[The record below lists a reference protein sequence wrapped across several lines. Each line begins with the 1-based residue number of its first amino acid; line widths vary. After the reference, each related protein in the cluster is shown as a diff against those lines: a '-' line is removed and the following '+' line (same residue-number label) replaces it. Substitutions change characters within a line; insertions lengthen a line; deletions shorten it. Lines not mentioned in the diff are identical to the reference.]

1 MLKKIQIYSLLI
13 TISFCFTQCRNNTVS
28 KSKNKKFEENFE
40 QKKQNLVGNWV
51 SMEKN
56 ETIENLAKLVVKE
69 NNIPHPIR
77 TIVNIEK
84 QLVSGMNYRF
94 VIILDNG
101 EHWTTQIYVNT
112 QNEKQITTFTPI
124 KLLIN
129 Q

>member
-28 KSKNKKFEENFE
+28 KSKNKKFEENFG

-112 QNEKQITTFTPI
+112 KNEKQITTFTPI
-124 KLLIN
+124 KPLIN

>member
-28 KSKNKKFEENFE
+28 KSKNKKFEENFG

-69 NNIPHPIR
+69 NNIPHTIR

-94 VIILDNG
+94 VIILDNDG
-101 EHWTTQIYVNT
+101 IVSSLSNFLT
-112 QNEKQITTFTPI
+112 NEFSSNVIEFP
-124 KLLIN
+124 
-129 Q
+129 

>member
-28 KSKNKKFEENFE
+28 KSKNKKFEENFG

-101 EHWTTQIYVNT
+101 EHWTTQIYLNT
-112 QNEKQITTFTPI
+112 KNEKQITTFTPI

>member
-28 KSKNKKFEENFE
+28 KSKNKKFEENFG

-69 NNIPHPIR
+69 NNIPDPIR

-112 QNEKQITTFTPI
+112 KNEKQITTFTPI

>member
-28 KSKNKKFEENFE
+28 KSKNKKFEENFG

-69 NNIPHPIR
+69 NNIHHPIR

-112 QNEKQITTFTPI
+112 KNEKQITTFTPI
-124 KLLIN
+124 KPLIN

>member
-28 KSKNKKFEENFE
+28 KSKNKKFEENFG

-112 QNEKQITTFTPI
+112 KNEKQITTFTPI